1 MLVFP
6 CFFVGAVES
15 KIFDR
20 CCLILV
26 FVRMLWAFDWAHIL
40 KVVATNHNY
49 AANLIAM
56 TKPSTSYKELPKTFE
71 RYPAL
76 TR

>member
-1 MLVFP
+1 MTYPGCVVIFWRQKVMLVFP

-20 CCLILV
+20 CFLVLV

-40 KVVATNHNY
+40 KVVATNHTY

-56 TKPSTSYKELPKTFE
+56 T
-71 RYPAL
+71 
-76 TR
+76 